1 MTYIVLCV
9 AAVLF
14 LVALKYTGLMGRV
27 SEAMGVARGAMVTLA
42 SPEMTDDEKEAA
54 ARAAAIGMFG
64 AFFAIL
70 ARLFVIL
77 GLPLLLVLV
86 TVGLGVVDVPQVEAA
101 ATNWYFLIGSTLA
114 MVALWKVVP

>member
-14 LVALKYTGLMGRV
+14 LVALKYTGLLGRV
-27 SEAMGVARGAMVTLA
+27 TEAMGVARGALATLA

-54 ARAAAIGMFG
+54 ARTAAIGMFG

-70 ARLFVIL
+70 ARVFVIL
-77 GLPLLLVLV
+77 GLPLLLVWV
-86 TVGLGVVDVPQVEAA
+86 TVGLGVVDVEQVEAA

>member
-14 LVALKYTGLMGRV
+14 LVALKYTGLLGRV
-27 SEAMGVARGAMVTLA
+27 TEAMGVARGALATLA

-54 ARAAAIGMFG
+54 ARPAAIGMFG

-70 ARLFVIL
+70 ARVFVIL
-77 GLPLLLVLV
+77 GLPLLLVWV
-86 TVGLGVVDVPQVEAA
+86 TVGLGVVDVEQVEAA